1 MATKS
6 IKITA
11 IAPGTTS
18 VVFETTKKDAVS
30 ASVTI
35 NINVAAKE
43 ILTITSTTTDVNLI
57 EGQETTI
64 ELTYS
69 GDVVEVKTQPDTSV
83 ATVQIL

>member
-35 NINVAAKE
+35 NINVAARE
-43 ILTITSTTTDVNLI
+43 ILTITSTTTDVSLI

-69 GDVVEVKTQPDTSV
+69 GDVVEVKTQPDTKI

>member
-69 GDVVEVKTQPDTSV
+69 GDVVEVKTQPDTSI

>member
-69 GDVVEVKTQPDTSV
+69 GDVVEVKTQPDTNI

>member
-6 IKITA
+6 VKISA

-43 ILTITSTTTDVNLI
+43 ILTITSTTTDVSLI

-69 GDVVEVKTQPDTSV
+69 GNDITMKQAPDTSI
-83 ATVQIL
+83 ATVTLQ